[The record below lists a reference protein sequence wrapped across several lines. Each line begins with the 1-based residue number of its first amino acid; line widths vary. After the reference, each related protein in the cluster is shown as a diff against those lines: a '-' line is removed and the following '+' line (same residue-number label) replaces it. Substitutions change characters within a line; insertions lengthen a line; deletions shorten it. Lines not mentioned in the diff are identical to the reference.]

1 MINVGKSGQACDKV
15 APGGGAVEGS
25 WPDQPVA
32 AHHDHL
38 YIHPKHSTKICTYS
52 FFAVNL
58 HPCHHLSFFVWIKKV
73 ALAVKMVEIT
83 YSRKH
88 ECYYYD
94 AMTFIWK
101 NMTVIK

>member
-1 MINVGKSGQACDKV
+1 MDQS
-15 APGGGAVEGS
+15 VET
-25 WPDQPVA
+25 
-32 AHHDHL
+32 HYNHL
-38 YIHPKHSTKICTYS
+38 YIHQKVLPNYEQIPLLLSTFILVIIC
-52 FFAVNL
+52 L
-58 HPCHHLSFFVWIKKV
+58 FFVWIKKV
-73 ALAVKMVEIT
+73 ALAVKMVEIS